1 MSKQYISLA
10 VRRRV
15 AAFSQY
21 RCGYCQTSQRIIGP
35 FLEIDHIVPESKGGT
50 ADRLTLFLPVPIVT
64 VKSRTTQ
71 LRLMWKPMKLSHSLI
86 HAMTNGKSTLFGSRR
101 AL

>member
-50 ADRLTLFLPVPIVT
+50 ADETNLILACPHCNGQKSDHTVALDVETNKTVPLFNPRHDKWEEHFVW
-64 VKSRTTQ
+64 Q
-71 LRLMWKPMKLSHSLI
+71 
-86 HAMTNGKSTLFGSRR
+86 
-101 AL
+101 